1 MDKEERRLKRQNDTK
16 KAVAVVAVFLVI
28 LAAVIGAAVFAVVKF
43 MPKNSRPAAP
53 EVDSTEVTESTESS
67 EISVNTEK
75 PEAVIT
81 PETQQAVDFV
91 AGMTLEQKIAQMFVI
106 TPEALTGYPN
116 VTAAGD
122 TTKTCYQQKPV
133 GGIIYM
139 EENLLGS
146 EQTTKM
152 LTDMQAIA
160 EETTGLPAFLSVD
173 EEGGTV
179 TRIAKNEAFGV
190 NDVGNMSEIGASGD
204 TSKAGQAGVTLGTYL
219 KALGFNV
226 DFAPV
231 ADVLTN
237 PDNTVIG
244 TRSFG
249 SDPQTVAD
257 MVSAELQGLQS
268 QGVYGVVKHF
278 PGHGGTAGDSHEAA
292 VTLDKGIEDLMAT
305 ELVPFERA
313 VQDGVSFVMVGHI
326 SVPSVVGD
334 DTPAS
339 LSQMMVSSV
348 LREQLGYDGIVITD
362 ALNMGAVTGNY
373 SSDQAAVLAVNAG
386 VDMLLM
392 PQDYEAAYNGLLAAV
407 QEGTI
412 SEERIDESVV
422 RIVRVKLSLK

>member
-1 MDKEERRLKRQNDTK
+1 MDKEERRLKRQKDTK
-16 KAVAVVAVFLVI
+16 KAAIVVAVFLAVLAVI
-28 LAAVIGAAVFAVVKF
+28 IGAAVFALVKF
-43 MPKNSRPAAP
+43 MPKNSNTEAP
-53 EVDSTEVTESTESS
+53 ETETTEVTESTEST
-67 EISVNTEK
+67 ETAVNTEA
-75 PEAVIT
+75 PEPVIT
-81 PETQQAVDFV
+81 PETQQAMDVV

-116 VTAAGD
+116 VTAAGE

-160 EETTGLPAFLSVD
+160 KEITGLPAFLSVD

-204 TSKAGQAGVTLGTYL
+204 TAEAQQAGITLGTYL
-219 KALGFNV
+219 KTLGFNV

-237 PDNTVIG
+237 PDNTAIG

-278 PGHGGTAGDSHEAA
+278 PGHGGTAGDSHEGA
-292 VTLDKGIEDLMAT
+292 VTLDKSLEDLMAA
-305 ELVPFERA
+305 ELVPFQRA

-334 DTPAS
+334 NTPAS

-362 ALNMGAVTGNY
+362 ALNMGAVTDTY
-373 SSDQAAVLAVNAG
+373 AADQAAVMAVNAG

-392 PQDYEAAYNGLLAAV
+392 PQDYETAYNGLLTAV

-422 RIVRVKLSLK
+422 RIVRVKLSME

>member
-16 KAVAVVAVFLVI
+16 KAAAMVAVFLVI

-422 RIVRVKLSLK
+422 RIVRVKLSLE

>member
-16 KAVAVVAVFLVI
+16 KAVVVVAVFLVI

-292 VTLDKGIEDLMAT
+292 VTLDKGIEDLMAA

-422 RIVRVKLSLK
+422 RIVRVKLSLE

>member
-75 PEAVIT
+75 PEAVVT

-292 VTLDKGIEDLMAT
+292 VTLDKGIEDLMAA

-422 RIVRVKLSLK
+422 RIVRVKLSLE

>member
-292 VTLDKGIEDLMAT
+292 VTLDKGIEDLMAA

-422 RIVRVKLSLK
+422 RIVRVKLSLE

>member
-1 MDKEERRLKRQNDTK
+1 MDKEERRLKRQKDTK
-16 KAVAVVAVFLVI
+16 QAAIVVVVFLVV
-28 LAAVIGAAVFAVVKF
+28 LAIVVGGAVFAAVKF
-43 MPKNSRPAAP
+43 LSKNEKPKNAEITP
-53 EVDSTEVTESTESS
+53 TEVTEQAEGSD
-67 EISVNTEK
+67 VPVV
-75 PEAVIT
+75 PETQENAVT
-81 PETQQAVDFV
+81 PETQAAIDFV
-91 AGMTLEQKIAQMFVI
+91 SAMTLEQKIAQMFVI
-106 TPEALTGYPN
+106 TPQALTGYAN

-133 GGIIYM
+133 GGIIYL

-152 LTDMQAIA
+152 LTDMQVIA
-160 EETTGLPAFLSVD
+160 KETTGLPAFLSVD
-173 EEGGTV
+173 EEGGSV

-190 NDVGNMSEIGASGD
+190 NDVGNMSEIGAAGD
-204 TSKAGQAGVTLGTYL
+204 VSKAEQAGSTIGTYL
-219 KALGFNV
+219 KQLGFNV

-249 SDPQTVAD
+249 SDPQVVSD
-257 MVSAELQGLQS
+257 MVSAELKGLQS
-268 QGVYGVVKHF
+268 QGIYGVVKHF
-278 PGHGGTAGDSHEAA
+278 PGHGGTVGDSHKEA
-292 VTLDKGIEDLMAT
+292 VSLDKSLEELMAS
-305 ELVPFERA
+305 ELLPFQRA

-326 SVPSVVGD
+326 SVPAVVGD

-362 ALNMGAVTGNY
+362 AMNMAAITNTY
-373 SSDQAAVLAVNAG
+373 TADQAAVMAVNAG
-386 VDMLLM
+386 VDMILM
-392 PQDYEAAYNGLLAAV
+392 PQDYDTAYNGLLKAI

-412 SEERIDESVV
+412 SEERINESVV
-422 RIVRVKLSLK
+422 RIVKVKQSME

>member
-278 PGHGGTAGDSHEAA
+278 PGHGGTVGDSHEAV
-292 VTLDKGIEDLMAT
+292 VTLDKGIEDLMAA

-422 RIVRVKLSLK
+422 RIVRVKLSLE

>member
-292 VTLDKGIEDLMAT
+292 VTLDKGIEDLMAA

-422 RIVRVKLSLK
+422 RIVRVKLSLG

>member
-16 KAVAVVAVFLVI
+16 KAAVVVAVFLVI
-28 LAAVIGAAVFAVVKF
+28 LAVVIGAAVFAVVKF
-43 MPKNSRPAAP
+43 MPKNSKTAAP
-53 EVDSTEVTESTESS
+53 EADSTEVTESTENSGT
-67 EISVNTEK
+67 SVSTEV

-81 PETQQAVDFV
+81 PETQAAMDFV

-106 TPEALTGYPN
+106 TPEALTGYAN

-146 EQTTKM
+146 EQTTQM

-160 EETTGLPAFLSVD
+160 KETTGLPAFLSVD

-190 NDVGNMSEIGASGD
+190 NDVGNMSDIGASGD

-292 VTLDKGIEDLMAT
+292 VTLDKSLEDLMAT

-339 LSQMMVSSV
+339 LSQMMVSNV

-362 ALNMGAVTGNY
+362 ALNMGAVTDNY
-373 SSDQAAVLAVNAG
+373 TSDQAAVLAVNAG

-407 QEGTI
+407 QDGTI

-422 RIVRVKLSLK
+422 RIVRVKLSME

>member
-16 KAVAVVAVFLVI
+16 KAAAMVAVFLVI
-28 LAAVIGAAVFAVVKF
+28 LATVIGAAVFAVVKF
-43 MPKNSRPAAP
+43 MPKNSKPAAP
-53 EVDSTEVTESTESS
+53 EVDPTEVAESTEGS

-152 LTDMQAIA
+152 LTDMQAVA

-422 RIVRVKLSLK
+422 RIVRVKLSLE

>member
-392 PQDYEAAYNGLLAAV
+392 PQDYETAYNGLLAAV

-422 RIVRVKLSLK
+422 RIVRVKLSLE

>member
-16 KAVAVVAVFLVI
+16 KAAVVVAVFLVI
-28 LAAVIGAAVFAVVKF
+28 LAVVIGAAVFAVVKF
-43 MPKNSRPAAP
+43 MPKNSKPAAP
-53 EVDSTEVTESTESS
+53 EADSTEVTESTESS
-67 EISVNTEK
+67 GTSVSTEA

-81 PETQQAVDFV
+81 PETQQAMDFV

-160 EETTGLPAFLSVD
+160 KEITGLPAFLSVD

-204 TSKAGQAGVTLGTYL
+204 TAKAGQAGVTLGTYL

-292 VTLDKGIEDLMAT
+292 VTLDKSLEDLMAT

-339 LSQMMVSSV
+339 LSQMMVSNV

-362 ALNMGAVTGNY
+362 ALNMGAVTDNY
-373 SSDQAAVLAVNAG
+373 TSDQAAVLAVNAG

-407 QEGTI
+407 QDGTI

-422 RIVRVKLSLK
+422 RIVRVKLSMD

>member
-392 PQDYEAAYNGLLAAV
+392 PQDYEAADNGLLGAV

-422 RIVRVKLSLK
+422 RIVRVKLSLE

>member
-278 PGHGGTAGDSHEAA
+278 PGYGGTAGDSHEAA

-422 RIVRVKLSLK
+422 RIVRVKLSLE

>member
-75 PEAVIT
+75 PEAVVT

-278 PGHGGTAGDSHEAA
+278 PGHGGTVGDSHEAA

-422 RIVRVKLSLK
+422 RIVRVKLSLE

>member
-28 LAAVIGAAVFAVVKF
+28 LAAVIGAAVFVVVKF

-75 PEAVIT
+75 PEAVVT

-422 RIVRVKLSLK
+422 RIVRVKLSLE

>member
-16 KAVAVVAVFLVI
+16 KAAAMVAVFLVI

-106 TPEALTGYPN
+106 TPEALTEYPN

-422 RIVRVKLSLK
+422 RIVRVKLSLE

>member
-204 TSKAGQAGVTLGTYL
+204 TSKAGQAGVILGTYL

-292 VTLDKGIEDLMAT
+292 VTLDKGIEDLMAA

-422 RIVRVKLSLK
+422 RIVRVKLSLE

>member
-1 MDKEERRLKRQNDTK
+1 MDKEERRLKRQKDTK
-16 KAVAVVAVFLVI
+16 KAAIVVAVFLAVLAVI
-28 LAAVIGAAVFAVVKF
+28 IGAAVFALVKF
-43 MPKNSRPAAP
+43 MPKNSNTEAP
-53 EVDSTEVTESTESS
+53 ETETTEVTESTEST
-67 EISVNTEK
+67 ETAVNTEA
-75 PEAVIT
+75 PEPVIT
-81 PETQQAVDFV
+81 PETQQAMDVV

-116 VTAAGD
+116 VTAAGE
-122 TTKTCYQQKPV
+122 TTKTCYQRKPV

-160 EETTGLPAFLSVD
+160 KEITGLPAFLSVD

-204 TSKAGQAGVTLGTYL
+204 TAEAQQVGITLGTYL
-219 KALGFNV
+219 KTLGFNV

-237 PDNTVIG
+237 PDNTAIG

-278 PGHGGTAGDSHEAA
+278 PGHGGTAGDSHEGA
-292 VTLDKGIEDLMAT
+292 VTLDKSLEDLMAA
-305 ELVPFERA
+305 ELVPFQRA

-334 DTPAS
+334 NTPAS

-362 ALNMGAVTGNY
+362 ALNMGAVTDTY
-373 SSDQAAVLAVNAG
+373 AADQAAVMAVNAG

-392 PQDYEAAYNGLLAAV
+392 PQDYETAYNGLLTAV

-422 RIVRVKLSLK
+422 RIVRVKLSME